1 MSLKT
6 ETTAQKT
13 AAVHVTYVASKDRT
27 SQIATVL
34 NDELHR
40 LCWGRL
46 HTSNRPHEGLPVVD
60 ADAATWIRAERVKLP
75 IVRPID
81 PANPYAVSGTILAE
95 AA

>member
-1 MSLKT
+1 MSLNT

-13 AAVHVTYVASKDRT
+13 AAAHVTYVASKDGM

-60 ADAATWIRAERVKLP
+60 ADAAIWIRAERVKLP
-75 IVRPID
+75 VVRPMD
-81 PANPYAVSGTILAE
+81 PVNPYAISGTIMAE